1 MTDLIPYFASLI
13 MVIFGIAFWAGLQAM
28 KKLDK

>member
-1 MTDLIPYFASLI
+1 MSDLIPYFASLI
-13 MVIFGIAFWAGLQAM
+13 MVLFGIAFYVALQAM